1 MPSFSTREINKS
13 TKQQIVPK
21 MEDDKKIEG
30 EVILVL
36 QTGVKLVVMDKITP
50 SSCNHKREKAVLY
63 ARLMSEKP
71 MKRIIF

>member
-1 MPSFSTREINKS
+1 
-13 TKQQIVPK
+13 